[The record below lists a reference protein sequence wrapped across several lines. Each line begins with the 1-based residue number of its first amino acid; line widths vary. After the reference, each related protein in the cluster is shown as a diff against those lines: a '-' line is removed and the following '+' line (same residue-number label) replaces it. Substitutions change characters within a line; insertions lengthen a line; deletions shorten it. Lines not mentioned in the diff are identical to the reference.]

1 MDFYKRKV
9 GRLEN
14 DCNTLQEDLNKAR
27 IRLRRAED
35 FELKYQLILKQ
46 NSNLQNELDKKDK
59 ELNQKR
65 SQLENLKVE
74 ASEKNNKGEDDIK
87 QKMELQREVQRWKE
101 KAEEAEEK
109 RIAFMMEN
117 REKADLNQKREV
129 EGLKKEFAE
138 KEQGYQ
144 FQIRQLKKTVS

>member
-1 MDFYKRKV
+1 M
-9 GRLEN
+9 
-14 DCNTLQEDLNKAR
+14 
-27 IRLRRAED
+27 
-35 FELKYQLILKQ
+35 
-46 NSNLQNELDKKDK
+46 
-59 ELNQKR
+59 
-65 SQLENLKVE
+65 E

-138 KEQGYQ
+138 KE
-144 FQIRQLKKTVS
+144 